1 MKVAKL
7 VSFGVLLGLLGG
19 VGVSFAF
26 AADPVVTVK
35 NAWVRATVGPQKT
48 TGAFL
53 QIDCKTELTLV
64 KVDSDVAAMVEM
76 HEMKM
81 DSGTMKMREVEQIA
95 CVPGKTTELAPGG
108 FHIMLMNVHKP
119 VKEGDHIALDLVFEN
134 KQKKKTTVKVDAV
147 AKGLNAAK

>member
-1 MKVAKL
+1 MKMRNL
-7 VSFGVLLGLLGG
+7 VSFAVVLGLMSGASLN
-19 VGVSFAF
+19 SAF
-26 AADPVVTVK
+26 AADSVVTVK

-53 QIDCKTELTLV
+53 QIDCKSELTLV
-64 KVDSDVAAMVEM
+64 KVDSDAAAMVEM

-134 KQKKKTTVKVDAV
+134 KQNKKMTVKVDAV
-147 AKGLNAAK
+147 AKALNAAK